1 MSDDRHKSRPVRV
14 DEVLDSVLEST
25 GLRARA
31 RERSV
36 LESWAGIVGER
47 AAAHTRA
54 VDIADGVLVVEA
66 DHAAWRQELTLLFPA
81 IIEKYNRRHGED
93 TVREIRWRHGG
104 TR

>member
-14 DEVLDSVLEST
+14 DAILESVLEST
-25 GLRARA
+25 GLRARK

-36 LESWAGIVGER
+36 LESWAEIVGER

-54 VDIADGVLVVEA
+54 VDIADGVLVIEA
-66 DHAAWRQELTLLFPA
+66 DHAAWRQELTLLIPA
-81 IIEKYNRRHGED
+81 IIAKYNARHGED
-93 TVREIRWRHGG
+93 TVREIRWRRGG